1 MSVKHTRKASE
12 RKEALTEMSRAEY
25 IRKLTIV
32 AILLLILITLIALWI
47 RASLTNEDEDIPPV
61 LTGAPEPTPTPPP
74 VNILSCS
81 IKIVGPE
88 SNIYTGRPK
97 SVIVMITYE
106 GKLLVRGEDYEVSL
120 SNVENAGKADIII
133 TGIGHYYGTA
143 HYSFQIKK
151 ANQDLYV
158 TLSHDTILCGGA
170 AQISVRGIGDI
181 HYSSDNEAVAKVAMY
196 GKVYGKAP
204 GTATITITADGD
216 QNHYAAEKKIKITV
230 TEADE

>member
-1 MSVKHTRKASE
+1 
-12 RKEALTEMSRAEY
+12 MSRAEY

-32 AILLLILITLIALWI
+32 AILLLILIALGI
-47 RASLTNEDEDIPPV
+47 RTSLTNKNEDIPPV
-61 LTGAPEPTPTPPP
+61 LTGTPEPPP
-74 VNILSCS
+74 VNILSCA

-143 HYSFQIKK
+143 YYSFQIEK
-151 ANQDLYV
+151 ANQDLFV
-158 TLSHDTILCGGA
+158 TLSHDIIPCDGA
-170 AQISVRGIGDI
+170 AQITVRGIGDI

-216 QNHYAAEKKIKITV
+216 QNHYAAEKTIKITV
-230 TEADE
+230 TEAESDE

>member
-1 MSVKHTRKASE
+1 M
-12 RKEALTEMSRAEY
+12 TEMSRAEY

-32 AILLLILITLIALWI
+32 AILLLILIALGI
-47 RASLTNEDEDIPPV
+47 RTSLTNKNEDIPPV
-61 LTGAPEPTPTPPP
+61 LTGTPEPPP
-74 VNILSCS
+74 VNILSCA

-106 GKLLVRGEDYEVSL
+106 GKLLVRGGEDYEVSL

-143 HYSFQIKK
+143 YYSFQIEK
-151 ANQDLYV
+151 ANQDLFV
-158 TLSHDTILCGGA
+158 TLSHDIIPCGGA
-170 AQISVRGIGDI
+170 AQITVRGIGDI

-216 QNHYAAEKKIKITV
+216 QNHYAAEKTIKITV
-230 TEADE
+230 TEVESDE

>member
-1 MSVKHTRKASE
+1 MN
-12 RKEALTEMSRAEY
+12 RAEY

-32 AILLLILITLIALWI
+32 AIQLLILITLIALGI
-47 RASLTNEDEDIPPV
+47 RASLTNENKDIPPV
-61 LTGAPEPTPTPPP
+61 LTGTPEPTPTPPP

-81 IKIVGPE
+81 IKFVGPE

-97 SVIVMITYE
+97 SVILMITYE
-106 GKLLVRGEDYEVSL
+106 GKLLLRGEDYEVSL
-120 SNVENAGKADIII
+120 SNIENAGKADIII
-133 TGIGHYYGTA
+133 TGIGHYYGTAHGHYYGTA

-158 TLSHDTILCGGA
+158 TLSHDTIPCGGA

-181 HYSSDNEAVAKVAMY
+181 HYSSDNEAVAKAAMY